1 MNEYAKYVKDNL
13 LMRDKLEQIA
23 EESAE
28 LSQAALKLIRA
39 YKLSGN
45 PTPMDSGEAVKN
57 FCEEIQDLLCVLRVF
72 FPEKLWAYLSDVE
85 NYDKYER
92 WANRIKAMK
101 ELKKEK
107 RCRVMT
113 NRIAEVAKMLGVELG
128 EVFKITDDTH
138 ANYPRYYRF
147 TENVGVE
154 ASDDGVKWGMTKAG
168 ALECLLMGYVRI
180 TKLPWKPAMNDTYY
194 YPTPSDKELWEHT
207 IWVDSEYDSIK
218 LSRGLIFKT
227 KEEAITVAEK
237 MLAVAKEGKSNG

>member
-57 FCEEIQDLLCVLRVF
+57 FCEEIQDLLCVLRVV
-72 FPEKLWAYLSDVE
+72 FPEELWAYLSDVE

-101 ELKKEK
+101 ELKKRK
-107 RCRVMT
+107 
-113 NRIAEVAKMLGVELG
+113 EVQ
-128 EVFKITDDTH
+128 
-138 ANYPRYYRF
+138 
-147 TENVGVE
+147 
-154 ASDDGVKWGMTKAG
+154 S
-168 ALECLLMGYVRI
+168 
-180 TKLPWKPAMNDTYY
+180 ND
-194 YPTPSDKELWEHT
+194 
-207 IWVDSEYDSIK
+207 
-218 LSRGLIFKT
+218 
-227 KEEAITVAEK
+227 
-237 MLAVAKEGKSNG
+237 

>member
-45 PTPMDSGEAVKN
+45 PTPMDSGEAMNN

-92 WANRIKAMK
+92 WANRIEAMK
-101 ELKKEK
+101 EPKRKEK
-107 RCRVMT
+107 KRKEKKRG
-113 NRIAEVAKMLGVELG
+113 AEQ
-128 EVFKITDDTH
+128 
-138 ANYPRYYRF
+138 
-147 TENVGVE
+147 
-154 ASDDGVKWGMTKAG
+154 
-168 ALECLLMGYVRI
+168 
-180 TKLPWKPAMNDTYY
+180 
-194 YPTPSDKELWEHT
+194 
-207 IWVDSEYDSIK
+207 
-218 LSRGLIFKT
+218 
-227 KEEAITVAEK
+227 
-237 MLAVAKEGKSNG
+237 

>member
-45 PTPMDSGEAVKN
+45 PTPMDSGEAMNN

-72 FPEKLWAYLSDVE
+72 FSEKLWAYLSDVE

-101 ELKKEK
+101 ELKKK
-107 RCRVMT
+107 
-113 NRIAEVAKMLGVELG
+113 EVQSNEL
-128 EVFKITDDTH
+128 
-138 ANYPRYYRF
+138 
-147 TENVGVE
+147 
-154 ASDDGVKWGMTKAG
+154 
-168 ALECLLMGYVRI
+168 LC
-180 TKLPWKPAMNDTYY
+180 
-194 YPTPSDKELWEHT
+194 
-207 IWVDSEYDSIK
+207 
-218 LSRGLIFKT
+218 
-227 KEEAITVAEK
+227 
-237 MLAVAKEGKSNG
+237 KSTRQ